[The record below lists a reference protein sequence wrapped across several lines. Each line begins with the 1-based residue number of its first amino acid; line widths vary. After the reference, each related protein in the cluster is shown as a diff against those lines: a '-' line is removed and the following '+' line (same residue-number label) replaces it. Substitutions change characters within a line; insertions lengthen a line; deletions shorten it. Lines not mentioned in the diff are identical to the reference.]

1 MNEKPKR
8 KSLMI
13 VRRIRPRYPKFLIPA
28 LIISLI
34 IAVILILIL
43 RKYLFE
49 PLFEKQG
56 LLDQG
61 QSVVIVQTGN
71 PCAPEHP
78 TTCATWRG

>member
-8 KSLMI
+8 KSLMF

-49 PLFEKQG
+49 PLLEKQG

-71 PCAPEHP
+71 PCALEHP

>member
-8 KSLMI
+8 RSLMF
-13 VRRIRPRYPKFLIPA
+13 VRKVRPRYPKLLLPA

-43 RKYLFE
+43 KKYLLE
-49 PLFEKQG
+49 PLLEKQG
-56 LLDQG
+56 RLGQS

-71 PCAPEHP
+71 PSAQQHP
-78 TTCATWRG
+78 IWCATSRG